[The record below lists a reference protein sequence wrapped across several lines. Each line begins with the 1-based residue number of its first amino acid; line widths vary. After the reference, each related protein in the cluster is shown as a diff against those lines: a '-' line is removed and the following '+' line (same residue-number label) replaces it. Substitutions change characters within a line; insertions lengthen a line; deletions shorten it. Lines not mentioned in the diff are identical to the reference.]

1 MLLAIDV
8 GNTNLVL
15 ALGDRTGRSGD
26 DTGGRGGP
34 CHTIVARY
42 RIETRAMTDPQGSEA
57 AIRAALGE
65 MAGKVDD
72 SIIASVVP
80 DVTGPVV
87 AAMTAIT
94 GSAPLIVGN
103 DDVDLGIAVNID
115 VPSQAGA
122 DRLVNAVG
130 AMAHYDVPAILL
142 DFGTAT
148 TLDLVGE
155 DGGYEG
161 GIIAPGVA
169 LSIEALERAA
179 AQLPRLELRAFDAD
193 LPVLGKNTVAAME
206 SGLFWGY
213 VGMIEGLLQ
222 RLREEQAA
230 GNTDGQQL
238 PAIATGGLAG
248 LFAAHLSGITAVDPD
263 LTVRG
268 LFEIY
273 TRNR

>member
-26 DTGGRGGP
+26 DTGGRGGS
-34 CHTIVARY
+34 CHSIVARY

-57 AIRAALGE
+57 VIRAALGE

-72 SIIASVVP
+72 AIIASVVP

-94 GSAPLIVGN
+94 GSAPLIVGT

-179 AQLPRLELRAFDAD
+179 AQLPRLELRAFDVD

-206 SGLFWGY
+206 SGVFWGY

-222 RLREEQAA
+222 RLREEHAA

>member
-15 ALGDRTGRSGD
+15 AIGDGTGRAGGD
-26 DTGGRGGP
+26 
-34 CHTIVARY
+34 IVARY
-42 RIETRAMTDPQGSEA
+42 RIETSAMTDPHQCEA
-57 AIRAALGE
+57 AIRSSLGQALDAVE
-65 MAGKVDD
+65 DAV
-72 SIIASVVP
+72 IASVVP
-80 DVTGPVV
+80 DVTGPV
-87 AAMTAIT
+87 ATAMKAIT
-94 GSAPLIVGN
+94 GKTPLIVGQAG
-103 DDVDLGIAVNID
+103 VDLGIAVNID
-115 VPSQAGA
+115 TPSQAGA

-130 AMAHYDVPAILL
+130 ALAHHDVPAILL

-148 TLDLVGE
+148 TLDLVGA

-179 AQLPRLELRAFDAD
+179 AQLPRLELRPFDAD

-206 SGLFWGY
+206 SGVFWGY
-213 VGMIEGLLQ
+213 VGMIEGLLK
-222 RLREEQAA
+222 RLRDERGE
-230 GNTDGQQL
+230 GKPL
-238 PAIATGGLAG
+238 PAIATGGLAC
-248 LFAAHLSGITAVDPD
+248 LFAAHLSGITTVDPD

-273 TRNR
+273 ARNR

>member
-15 ALGDRTGRSGD
+15 ALGDRTDRSGD
-26 DTGGRGGP
+26 DTGGRGGS
-34 CHTIVARY
+34 CHSIVARY

-94 GSAPLIVGN
+94 GSAPLIVGT

-130 AMAHYDVPAILL
+130 AMAQYDVPAILL

-179 AQLPRLELRAFDAD
+179 AQLPRLELRAFDVD

-206 SGLFWGY
+206 SGVFWGY

>member
-15 ALGDRTGRSGD
+15 ALGEGQERTSDDRLVCD
-26 DTGGRGGP
+26 
-34 CHTIVARY
+34 IVARH
-42 RIETRAMTDPQGSEA
+42 RIETAAVTSRQACEA
-57 AIRAALGE
+57 AIRKALGPS
-65 MAGKVDD
+65 AAQVDD
-72 SIIASVVP
+72 AIIASVVP
-80 DVTGPVV
+80 DVTGPV
-87 AAMTAIT
+87 AEAMAAIT
-94 GSAPLIVGN
+94 GISPLIVG
-103 DDVDLGIAVNID
+103 DEGVDLGIAVNID
-115 VPSQAGA
+115 IPSQAGA

-130 AMAHYDVPAILL
+130 AQAYHNVPAILL

-148 TLDLVGE
+148 TLDLVSA

-169 LSIEALERAA
+169 LSIESLERAA
-179 AQLPRLELRAFDAD
+179 AQLPRLTLRSFDDD

-206 SGLFWGY
+206 SGVFWGY

-222 RLREEQAA
+222 RLRDEQ
-230 GNTDGQQL
+230 GEGQAL

-248 LFAAHLSGITAVDPD
+248 LFAEHLPGITAVDPD

-273 TRNR
+273 ARNRGTLRAKGT

>member
-15 ALGDRTGRSGD
+15 ALGDRTDRSGD
-26 DTGGRGGP
+26 DTGCRGGP
-34 CHTIVARY
+34 CPTIVARY
-42 RIETRAMTDPQGSEA
+42 RIETCAMSDPKGSEA
-57 AIRAALGE
+57 AIRATLGE

-72 SIIASVVP
+72 AIIASVVP

-94 GSAPLIVGN
+94 GSAPLIVGT

-148 TLDLVGE
+148 TLDLVSE

-179 AQLPRLELRAFDAD
+179 AQLPRLELRAFDVD
-193 LPVLGKNTVAAME
+193 LPVLGKNTVTAME
-206 SGLFWGY
+206 SGVFWGY

>member
-15 ALGDRTGRSGD
+15 ALGDRTDRSGD
-26 DTGGRGGP
+26 DTGCRGGP
-34 CHTIVARY
+34 CPTIVARY

-57 AIRAALGE
+57 TIRATLGE

-72 SIIASVVP
+72 AIIASVVP

-148 TLDLVGE
+148 TLDLVSE

-179 AQLPRLELRAFDAD
+179 AQLPRLELRAFDVD

-206 SGLFWGY
+206 SGVFWGY

-248 LFAAHLSGITAVDPD
+248 LFAEHLSGITAVDPD
-263 LTVRG
+263 LTLRG